1 VVASIIVNLKF
12 FTLAILSNPIQFNHL
27 RNWQKSCQNNERRK
41 GFSLA
46 TWWAKKRGVDEV
58 ESSEKLRSK
67 QNDCRACWQRNVA
80 ESCEKHSH
88 FSPEISTTLADHA
101 ILYRASYII

>member
-46 TWWAKKRGVDEV
+46 TWWAKKEG
-58 ESSEKLRSK
+58 
-67 QNDCRACWQRNVA
+67 
-80 ESCEKHSH
+80 
-88 FSPEISTTLADHA
+88 
-101 ILYRASYII
+101 